1 MNRLSSFDYST
12 LMSRDTKE
20 FPINIIQKI
29 IELKE
34 EIDLNTDR

>member
-12 LMSRDTKE
+12 LMGRDTKE

-29 IELKE
+29 IGLKE
-34 EIDLNTDR
+34 QIDLNTDR

>member
-1 MNRLSSFDYST
+1 MNRLSSVDYGT
-12 LMSRDTKE
+12 LMGRDTKE